1 MAGSTTT
8 LDAPDINV
16 RRILQKRGSLRG
28 QQHLTDS
35 ELRRLSQRESA
46 EQEVARIG
54 GVINNP
60 ITSTPETPY
69 EYGRRTRITEDAF
82 RAGYGGVQ
90 PRRLGDPRSPASGG
104 TSSGQ
109 APARTISGAS
119 TPAVNQPGDE
129 PDGPGPD
136 ESDAYLEAN
145 KSALKR
151 AGFGGT
157 NVNSYRGSMYA
168 KPGSYSAAQ
177 PLSPADNPG
186 RSYGG
191 DARTN
196 YGRLS
201 TPRTDIDAQG
211 RPVKKTIPAAIGT
224 EDTSPDETNMGDAQP
239 PLRAATT
246 STNIRPR
253 RIGNPA
259 NDLNN
264 LKYSFQ

>member
-8 LDAPDINV
+8 LDAPDLAV
-16 RRILQKRGSLRG
+16 RRIMQKRADG
-28 QQHLTDS
+28 QRLTAS
-35 ELRRLSQRESA
+35 ELARLGARQSA
-46 EQEVARIG
+46 EQEVSRIG
-54 GVINNP
+54 GVVKQG
-60 ITSTPETPY
+60 IT
-69 EYGRRTRITEDAF
+69 
-82 RAGYGGVQ
+82 
-90 PRRLGDPRSPASGG
+90 PRRLSPFEQ
-104 TSSGQ
+104 GQ
-109 APARTISGAS
+109 ADRQSQEGYAAGFEGRAPGQTPSRTISGAS

-151 AGFGGT
+151 AGMGGV

-168 KPGSYSAAQ
+168 KPGNYSSAQ

-211 RPVKKTIPAAIGT
+211 RPVKKPAPGAIGT
-224 EDTSPDETNMGDAQP
+224 DDTAPDETNTPARTP
-239 PLRAATT
+239 T
-246 STNIRPR
+246 PR
-253 RIGNPA
+253 R
-259 NDLNN
+259 L
-264 LKYSFQ
+264 Y

>member
-8 LDAPDINV
+8 LDAPDLAV
-16 RRILQKRGSLRG
+16 RRIMQKRADG
-28 QQHLTDS
+28 QRLTAS
-35 ELRRLSQRESA
+35 ELARLGARQSA
-46 EQEVARIG
+46 EQEVSRTG
-54 GVINNP
+54 GMVKQG
-60 ITSTPETPY
+60 IT
-69 EYGRRTRITEDAF
+69 
-82 RAGYGGVQ
+82 
-90 PRRLGDPRSPASGG
+90 PRRLSPFEQGQADRQSQESYAAGFEG
-104 TSSGQ
+104 RTPGQ
-109 APARTISGAS
+109 APSRTISGAS
-119 TPAVNQPGDE
+119 APAANQPTPSKILLPGDE

-136 ESDAYLEAN
+136 ESDAYLETN

-157 NVNSYRGSMYA
+157 NVNSYRGSIYA

-211 RPVKKTIPAAIGT
+211 RPVKKQAPRAIGT
-224 EDTSPDETNMGDAQP
+224 DDTPTDETNTPARTP
-239 PLRAATT
+239 T
-246 STNIRPR
+246 PR
-253 RIGNPA
+253 R
-259 NDLNN
+259 L
-264 LKYSFQ
+264 Y